1 MTPDEPMFD
10 HLEDDPLGRPPVV
23 VARAP
28 QRTEMDAIGMILAEE
43 GVPSLVEQDH
53 EATPPD
59 WTVQVSEAAGDDA
72 RRLLENRSAIASHID
87 WDAVDVGTPPADV
100 RLILE
105 GAGRMRRF
113 NTVVRV
119 AGTVVGMIMLV
130 LAIVAVLATLL
141 T

>member
-1 MTPDEPMFD
+1 MNQSETVFQYPE
-10 HLEDDPLGRPPVV
+10 EDPLGRPPVV

-28 QRTEMDAIGMILAEE
+28 HRTEMDAIRMILAEE

-53 EATPPD
+53 HATPPD

-72 RRLLENRSAIASHID
+72 RRLLENRAAMASHID
-87 WDAVDVGTPPADV
+87 WDAVDVGTPPAEV
-100 RLILE
+100 RSILE
-105 GAGRMRRF
+105 GAERMRRF

-119 AGTVVGMIMLV
+119 AGTVVGLTMLV